1 MAAAPRAA
9 GVAVAVALRTA
20 RGAGTRARGWRVP
33 GIRAACLAL
42 ARSPRAAPTAIGTAG
57 TTTGPGRTG
66 ERGTPAAVR
75 WAASDD
81 PGHPAAWPAAGGLAG
96 APDRGSRAGQDS
108 PGLAPRAPGTAGAP
122 GAPGAPGLAAGLA
135 RRSLAWTAAA
145 RRSPAGRDPCG
156 RCSPGRR
163 TPGPRRSGRSRP
175 RGGPCGWVACDRVA
189 RGPAARTAGWAG
201 PSPPADS
208 PLAGAPGRLP
218 CRDGAGRWSRAAR
231 WRRCCSR
238 PRPGPGPRGPRGRN
252 RGSSAGR
259 TALAARA
266 DRRSAGRYPAGTAR
280 GPPGQGS
287 PVCCR

>member
-9 GVAVAVALRTA
+9 GVAVAVALRAA

-33 GIRAACLAL
+33 GIRAACLAWLVRPGRRRPRLGRRGRPRGLGGLGRAGRLLRSGGPPRAILAIPLRARLLAAWLGPLTGVAGL
-42 ARSPRAAPTAIGTAG
+42 ARIARAWR
-57 TTTGPGRTG
+57 PGRLG
-66 ERGTPAAVR
+66 RLGRLGRRGC
-75 WAASDD
+75 
-81 PGHPAAWPAAGGLAG
+81 
-96 APDRGSRAGQDS
+96 RGWL
-108 PGLAPRAPGTAGAP
+108 P
-122 GAPGAPGLAAGLA
+122 GLA

-145 RRSPAGRDPCG
+145 RRSPAGRDPCA

-175 RGGPCGWVACDRVA
+175 RGGPCGWVARDRVA

-201 PSPPADS
+201 PSPPAGS

-238 PRPGPGPRGPRGRN
+238 PRPGPGPRGPRGHN

-266 DRRSAGRYPAGTAR
+266 DRRSACRYPAGR